1 MAILSLIESGKLSE
15 LFNKWWH
22 NQAQCSVTK
31 PAYEIYSFNDGLE
44 LNNLAGIFFVLIVG
58 LILSLF
64 VATIEFCFKQH
75 DPMKQHQKFKTK
87 PATVTTMNTLQG
99 KPKLTIQEQRDFD
112 NGRVTVSNY
121 VLIVIFVSQIL

>member
-22 NQAQCSVTK
+22 DQNQCSATK
-31 PAYEIYSFNDGLE
+31 SYEIYSFNDGLE

-75 DPMKQHQKFKTK
+75 DPLKQHHKFKTK
-87 PATVTTMNTLQG
+87 AASVTTMNTLQG

-112 NGRVTVSNY
+112 NGRVTVCN
-121 VLIVIFVSQIL
+121 IWT